1 MGLGAART
9 ASQSRFG
16 SRRGPT
22 PEEKAQHEIYLRK
35 QEEKAARRKLEV
47 HAAHLGIATPNIS
60 AAKRLSWS
68 HKHILSVIKGRSG
81 PKWTRS
87 QLESAWARN
96 KALVGSGLKETHTV
110 ETEDGIYTV
119 TTIRTAK
126 RDKAGNPIIAS
137 SAGLYDSTTKE
148 SGRVL
153 THPWT
158 PQEKIDYKVNRIV
171 AKTHAPR
178 WQGGPVGT
186 VGRASIPTKSELQFL
201 RQNRP
206 DLLRPGSPIYNIVK
220 SKLKTTFAGDPQA
233 LRELRRGDPSLFKP
247 PKPMEKITVGASR
260 VMLPSAQ
267 ATQLAEIRKK
277 REEEYHKQLQ
287 ARQAAMKAA
296 GMSITRQAPVLK
308 AIGIFKLK

>member
-1 MGLGAART
+1 MTRET
-9 ASQSRFG
+9 R
-16 SRRGPT
+16 
-22 PEEKAQHEIYLRK
+22 AQHEIYLRK

-47 HAAHLGIATPNIS
+47 HAAHLGSATPNIS
-60 AAKRLSWS
+60 AATRLSWS
-68 HKHILSVIKGRSG
+68 ARHMRSRAKAGSG
-81 PKWTRS
+81 PKWTRP

-96 KALVGSGLKETHTV
+96 KALVGSGLKEVHTV
-110 ETEDGIYTV
+110 KTEDGIYTV
-119 TTIRTAK
+119 TTISTAK
-126 RDKAGNPIIAS
+126 RDKAGNPIFAGS
-137 SAGLYDSTTKE
+137 TGLYASTTKE

-158 PQEKIDYKVNRIV
+158 PQEKINYKVERIV

-178 WQGGPVGT
+178 WEGGPAGT

-206 DLLRPGSPIYNIVK
+206 DLLRPGSPIYDAVK
-220 SKLKTTFAGDPQA
+220 PKLKTRFAGDPQA
-233 LRELRRGDPSLFKP
+233 LRELRRYDPSLFKP
-247 PKPMEKITVGASR
+247 SKPMEKVAVGSSG
-260 VMLPSAQ
+260 VMLPRAQ
-267 ATQLAEIRKK
+267 ATRLAEIRKK

-287 ARQAAMKAA
+287 ARQEAMKAA